1 MLEDEKI
8 DVGEDEEEETEIDLD
23 ATAPE
28 QSLEEEQIDVEQVS
42 EDSIK
47 SENAPEES
55 DEQPNVQADKEE
67 LGEYSEGVK
76 KRIAKLTRKMREAE
90 RQKEEA
96 IKYAQTV
103 YEQSKHKKVRF
114 NNLVVIILMN

>member
-1 MLEDEKI
+1 MLEEEKI
-8 DVGEDEEEETEIDLD
+8 DVGDNEEQETEIDLD

-28 QSLEEEQIDVEQVS
+28 QSLEEEINVEEIS
-42 EDSIK
+42 EDDNK
-47 SENAPEES
+47 SENTTTES
-55 DEQPNVQADKEE
+55 TEQSSVQADKEE

-96 IKYAQTV
+96 IKYAQGI
-103 YEQSKHKKVRF
+103 YQQSQEQKNQLTTLGSH
-114 NNLVVIILMN
+114 ILMS